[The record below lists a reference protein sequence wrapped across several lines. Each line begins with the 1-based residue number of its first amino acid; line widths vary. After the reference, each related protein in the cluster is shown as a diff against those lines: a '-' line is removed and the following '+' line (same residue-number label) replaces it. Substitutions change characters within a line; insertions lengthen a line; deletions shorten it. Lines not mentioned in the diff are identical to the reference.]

1 MIVYFLGKNKI
12 SPGGTKKYVVLNGY
26 LGFPDANE
34 FHSGMFLWVRWLILL
49 SLRREKAKQMAQ

>member
-12 SPGGTKKYVVLNGY
+12 SPGGMKRYVVLNRY
-26 LGFPDANE
+26 LGFLDANE